1 MFDALRARFG
11 RSSTDDTKDREREGK
26 RAERAVACQ
35 KAQEHDRQLR
45 TKAKTEVS
53 RYEYLGGGF

>member
-11 RSSTDDTKDREREGK
+11 RSSTDDTKDRERQGK
-26 RAERAVACQ
+26 RAERAVARQ

-45 TKAKTEVS
+45 AKAKAEVS
-53 RYEYLGGGF
+53 QYEGLGGGF

>member
-11 RSSTDDTKDREREGK
+11 RSSTDDTKDQERQGN
-26 RAERAVACQ
+26 RAERAVARQ

-45 TKAKTEVS
+45 AKTKAEVS
-53 RYEYLGGGF
+53 QHQYPGIGF